1 MPSKTKG
8 LRKWSGN
15 IKKRP
20 HFAIL
25 QADRRYPMN
34 VELKREPDIEGLPL
48 LQRSDDKEQRYM
60 KCR

>member
-8 LRKWSGN
+8 LRKWPGN

-34 VELKREPDIEGLPL
+34 VELNREQDIEGLPF
-48 LQRSDDKEQRYM
+48 
-60 KCR
+60 CRDLMLRNRGA